1 MTHHLLH
8 SQHLFFTTH
17 ISKTPPM
24 DHQKSTLQSDP
35 STSNFPILAIAA
47 LCIVATA
54 FLLVSYYFFVTRGCF
69 SWQQVNPLRRF
80 SMARERPVPDPL
92 SSAYSTPPWHV
103 RGLDELLIREIPICQ
118 YTKTEGDKRSWYEC
132 VVCLNDFQEMDTL
145 RVLPSCNHAFHLDCI
160 DIWLQNNANCPLCR
174 LSISG
179 GARYPKDQIIAP
191 TSSPQDPQSSPIGGD
206 QDFLVIELD
215 QDGNGSRS
223 HQSRGH
229 SPRKIGGKR
238 LKTRKTHH
246 VSIMGDESIDIRGK
260 DDHFSIQPI
269 RRSFSMD
276 SAIDRHVYLS
286 VQEILQ
292 SNGTLQ
298 EPRNDEEGSTSGRS
312 RRHFFSFG
320 NGRGSRNAILP
331 I

>member
-1 MTHHLLH
+1 
-8 SQHLFFTTH
+8 
-17 ISKTPPM
+17 M
-24 DHQKSTLQSDP
+24 DHVLIKIQQKSTFQSDT
-35 STSNFPILAIAA
+35 STSNFPVLAIAT

-54 FLLVSYYFFVTRGCF
+54 FLLVSYYFFVSRGCF
-69 SWQQVNPLRRF
+69 NWQQVNPLRRF
-80 SMARERPVPDPL
+80 SMTRERSVPDPL
-92 SSAYSTPPWHV
+92 SSAYSTPPWRV
-103 RGLDELLIREIPICQ
+103 KGLDEFLIREIPICQ
-118 YTKTEGDKRSWYEC
+118 YTKGDGVKRSWYEC

-179 GARYPKDQIIAP
+179 TSMYPKDQIIAP
-191 TSSPQDPQSSPIGGD
+191 TSSPQDPQSSPIGGGRGD
-206 QDFLVIELD
+206 QDYVVIELGED
-215 QDGNGSRS
+215 RNTPRL
-223 HQSRGH
+223 HQSRGQ

-238 LKTRKTHH
+238 VVKTRKTHH
-246 VSIMGDESIDIRGK
+246 ASIMGDEGIDIRGK
-260 DDHFSIQPI
+260 EDQFSIQPI

-286 VQEILQ
+286 VQEMLQ
-292 SNGTLQ
+292 SNGNLQ
-298 EPRNDEEGSTSGRS
+298 ETRNIDEGSTSGRS

>member
-1 MTHHLLH
+1 MDHHL
-8 SQHLFFTTH
+8 SIKIQ
-17 ISKTPPM
+17 
-24 DHQKSTLQSDP
+24 QKSTYQSDT

-47 LCIVATA
+47 LCILATA

-69 SWQQVNPLRRF
+69 NWQQVNPLRRF
-80 SMARERPVPDPL
+80 SMAPERSVPDPL
-92 SSAYSTPPWHV
+92 SSAYSTPPWRV
-103 RGLDELLIREIPICQ
+103 KGLDELIIREIPISQ
-118 YTKTEGDKRSWYEC
+118 YTKTDGEKRSWYEC

-174 LSISG
+174 LSLSG
-179 GARYPKDQIIAP
+179 TTGYPKDQVVAP
-191 TSSPQDPQSSPIGGD
+191 TSSPQDPQSSPIGD
-206 QDFLVIELD
+206 QDFVVIELVE
-215 QDGNGSRS
+215 DGNGSGLHR
-223 HQSRGH
+223 SRGH

-238 LKTRKTHH
+238 AKTRKTHH

-260 DDHFSIQPI
+260 DEQFFIQPI

-292 SNGTLQ
+292 CKEGLQ
-298 EPRNDEEGSTSGRS
+298 ETMNNEEGSTSGRS
-312 RRHFFSFG
+312 RHHFFSFG
-320 NGRGSRNAILP
+320 NGRGSRNAIQP